1 MRMMSDGADERRGL
15 IFNIQ
20 KFSIQDGPGIR
31 TTLFMKGCP
40 LSCPWCSNPEGMSSE
55 PEIMVS
61 ERKCIGCKRC
71 AEACSTGAISFDNG
85 VRTIDWKLCT
95 NCLECGKVCP
105 SHAIQVMGEYKTVNE
120 AFKIA
125 AQDRDFYSTS
135 GGGVTVSG
143 GEPLL
148 QWEFVR
154 DLFKKCKDAGFHTA
168 LDTTAYC
175 PWDRMEQVLKHTD
188 LILFDIKHMNPEKHE
203 GETGVSNELIL
214 ENLDRASKATT
225 TEIWLRIPLIPGF
238 NDSESNVQK
247 TAELA
252 SRTGVGKISLL
263 PYHDWGRG
271 KYSSLGKQY
280 GHNGADGM
288 LAPGGDVVQKCK
300 MILES
305 HGLEVTV
312 GK

>member
-1 MRMMSDGADERRGL
+1 MMSDSADEQRGL

-20 KFSIQDGPGIR
+20 RFSIQDGPGIR

-40 LSCPWCSNPEGMSSE
+40 LNCPWCSNPEGVSSE
-55 PEIMVS
+55 PEIMVG
-61 ERKCIGCKRC
+61 ERKCISCKRC
-71 AEACSTGAISFDNG
+71 AEVCSAGAISFDNDL
-85 VRTIDWKLCT
+85 RIIDWKLCT

-105 SHAIQVMGEYKTVNE
+105 SHAIEVMGEYKTVDE
-120 AFKIA
+120 AFKIV
-125 AQDRDFYSTS
+125 AQDRDFYNVS

-154 DLFKKCKDAGFHTA
+154 DLFKKCKRAGLHTA
-168 LDTTAYC
+168 LDTTAYS
-175 PWDRMEQVLKHTD
+175 PWESMEQVLRYTD
-188 LILFDIKHMNPEKHE
+188 LILFDIKHMDPEKHQNK
-203 GETGVSNELIL
+203 TGVSNELIL
-214 ENLDRASKATT
+214 ENLDKASNATA

-238 NDSESNVQK
+238 NDSESNMQE

-252 SRTGVGKISLL
+252 SRTRVEKISLL
-263 PYHDWGRG
+263 LYHEWGKG
-271 KYSSLGKQY
+271 KYSGLGEQY
-280 GHNGADGM
+280 GYAGADGV
-288 LAPGGDVVQKCK
+288 LEPDSDVAKKCRG
-300 MILES
+300 ILES

>member
-1 MRMMSDGADERRGL
+1 MMSDSADEQRGL

-31 TTLFMKGCP
+31 TTLFMKGCA
-40 LSCPWCSNPEGMSSE
+40 LSCPWCSNPEGISSE
-55 PEIMVS
+55 PEIMVG

-71 AEACSTGAISFDNG
+71 AEACRMGAISFVNG
-85 VRTIDWKLCT
+85 IRTIDWKSCT

-105 SHAIQVMGEYKTVNE
+105 SHAIQVVGEYKTANE

-125 AQDRDFYSTS
+125 AQDRDFYNAS

-143 GEPLL
+143 GEPLV

-154 DLFKKCKDAGFHTA
+154 EFLKKCKSAGFHTA

-175 PWDRMEQVLKHTD
+175 PWERMEQVLKYTD
-188 LILFDIKHMNPEKHE
+188 LILFDIKHMDPAKHE
-203 GETGVSNELIL
+203 EETGVSNELTL
-214 ENLDRASKATT
+214 ENLRKASNLTATR
-225 TEIWLRIPLIPGF
+225 IWLRIPLVPGF
-238 NDSESNVQK
+238 NDSESNMQE

-252 SRTGVGKISLL
+252 CRTGAGKVSLL
-263 PYHDWGRG
+263 PYHGWGKG
-271 KYSSLGKQY
+271 KYSGLGKQY
-280 GHNGADGM
+280 RYNGADGA
-288 LAPGGDVVQKCK
+288 LEPDSDLVNKCRS
-300 MILES
+300 ILES